1 MINGIVNIYKEK
13 GYTSHDVV
21 AVLRKVVGQ
30 KKIGHTGTLDPDATG
45 VLPVC
50 LGRATKVCEL
60 LTDHDKTYEA
70 LLLLGKTTDTQD
82 ISGEVLEEKN
92 PAHLTEEE
100 VRSCIE
106 SFIGEYDQVPPMY
119 SALKVNGKKLYELA
133 REGKTVERKS
143 RRVQIHGIRILEM
156 NLPHVRMEVDCSKGT
171 YIRTLCHDIGEK
183 LQVGGCMEELERTKV
198 GRFLKE
204 DAVTLDEVR
213 QKMEQGE
220 GAELFTPLDQIFAE
234 LPAVTVTDAKAWMSY
249 NGNDLPERFLLE
261 KEEWTDGQEVRVY
274 DSRKNF
280 IGLYQYRAPKKLF
293 HIKKMFLDPEA
304 EKIEKSS
311 TNKTDMQYIKGLDA
325 FDGRNHTAVTLG
337 KFDGLHRGHQK
348 LLNRIMKYAK
358 KEDCDSVVCA
368 FDMDRDCLMT
378 NEERRA
384 FLEDKVD
391 YLIEI
396 PFTREMMEMEAEKF
410 IDEILYKKLH
420 ASHIVV
426 GTDFNFGHEKRGNH
440 QMLEKY
446 AAKYGYTVDVV
457 EKAYYKDREISSTYI
472 RELLLDGNVP
482 LANELLGYPYEITS
496 VVEHGQQLGRT
507 LGFPTMNL
515 APQGKKILPK
525 YGVYACRVL
534 VDGVWYGGVGNAGVK
549 PTVAQEKRRLF
560 EVYVYGYEGD
570 AYGKTAT
577 VQILEFERPET
588 KFHSVEE
595 LKDRVMKD
603 MQYGGEYLK
612 NHPLDE
618 R

>member
-70 LLLLGKTTDTQD
+70 LLLLGKMTDTQD
-82 ISGEVLEEKN
+82 ISGEVLEERD
-92 PAHLTEEE
+92 PGDLTEEE

-106 SFIGEYDQVPPMY
+106 SFIGEYDQIPPMY

-143 RRVQIHGIRILEM
+143 RKVQIHGIRILEM

-220 GAELFTPLDQIFAE
+220 GAELFTPLDQIFGE

-261 KEEWTDGQEVRVY
+261 KEAWTDGQEVRVY

-304 EKIEKSS
+304 EKIEK
-311 TNKTDMQYIKGLDA
+311 
-325 FDGRNHTAVTLG
+325 
-337 KFDGLHRGHQK
+337 
-348 LLNRIMKYAK
+348 
-358 KEDCDSVVCA
+358 
-368 FDMDRDCLMT
+368 
-378 NEERRA
+378 
-384 FLEDKVD
+384 
-391 YLIEI
+391 
-396 PFTREMMEMEAEKF
+396 
-410 IDEILYKKLH
+410 
-420 ASHIVV
+420 
-426 GTDFNFGHEKRGNH
+426 
-440 QMLEKY
+440 
-446 AAKYGYTVDVV
+446 
-457 EKAYYKDREISSTYI
+457 
-472 RELLLDGNVP
+472 
-482 LANELLGYPYEITS
+482 
-496 VVEHGQQLGRT
+496 
-507 LGFPTMNL
+507 
-515 APQGKKILPK
+515 
-525 YGVYACRVL
+525 
-534 VDGVWYGGVGNAGVK
+534 
-549 PTVAQEKRRLF
+549 
-560 EVYVYGYEGD
+560 
-570 AYGKTAT
+570 
-577 VQILEFERPET
+577 
-588 KFHSVEE
+588 
-595 LKDRVMKD
+595 
-603 MQYGGEYLK
+603 
-612 NHPLDE
+612 
-618 R
+618 

>member
-70 LLLLGKTTDTQD
+70 LLLLGRTTDTQD
-82 ISGEVLEEKN
+82 ISGEVLEERDPGN
-92 PAHLTEEE
+92 LTEEE

-106 SFIGEYDQVPPMY
+106 SFIGKYDQIPPMY

-261 KEEWTDGQEVRVY
+261 KEAWTDGQEVRVY

-304 EKIEKSS
+304 EKIEK
-311 TNKTDMQYIKGLDA
+311 
-325 FDGRNHTAVTLG
+325 
-337 KFDGLHRGHQK
+337 
-348 LLNRIMKYAK
+348 
-358 KEDCDSVVCA
+358 
-368 FDMDRDCLMT
+368 
-378 NEERRA
+378 
-384 FLEDKVD
+384 
-391 YLIEI
+391 
-396 PFTREMMEMEAEKF
+396 
-410 IDEILYKKLH
+410 
-420 ASHIVV
+420 
-426 GTDFNFGHEKRGNH
+426 
-440 QMLEKY
+440 
-446 AAKYGYTVDVV
+446 
-457 EKAYYKDREISSTYI
+457 
-472 RELLLDGNVP
+472 
-482 LANELLGYPYEITS
+482 
-496 VVEHGQQLGRT
+496 
-507 LGFPTMNL
+507 
-515 APQGKKILPK
+515 
-525 YGVYACRVL
+525 
-534 VDGVWYGGVGNAGVK
+534 
-549 PTVAQEKRRLF
+549 
-560 EVYVYGYEGD
+560 
-570 AYGKTAT
+570 
-577 VQILEFERPET
+577 
-588 KFHSVEE
+588 
-595 LKDRVMKD
+595 
-603 MQYGGEYLK
+603 
-612 NHPLDE
+612 
-618 R
+618 